1 MIFKLSNYAETTEQK
16 PETGVYIL
24 PTNFIQKDLNYCD
37 PRNKAQRRAEA
48 DGMQGNGVQG
58 NASAPPCV
66 LKNLPSFSG
75 EFSDHFFLQ
84 FLYLLK

>member
-1 MIFKLSNYAETTEQK
+1 MIFKSSNYAETTEQK

-24 PTNFIQKDLNYCD
+24 PTNFIQQDLNYCD
-37 PRNKAQRRAEA
+37 PRNEAQRMAEA
-48 DGMQGNGVQG
+48 DGMQG